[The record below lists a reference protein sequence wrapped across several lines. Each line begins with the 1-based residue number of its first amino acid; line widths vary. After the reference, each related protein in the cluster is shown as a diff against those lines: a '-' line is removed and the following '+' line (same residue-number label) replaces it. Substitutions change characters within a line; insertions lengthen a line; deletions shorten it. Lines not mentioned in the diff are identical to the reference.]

1 MKNRKGSDSSLVT
14 PTTGPNVGASAPLPT
29 KPEKANVNDNGRS
42 KTSASAERQT
52 YWTSD
57 RYGWL
62 LIVNGEMRARVEGA
76 KVILLTNRDTKPR
89 RLIAPSS
96 QVPFDVAERL
106 IGIPRVDR
114 FEDHGLR
121 IIITSPRPMQE
132 RATAAFCERVLKDRE
147 LRHYLSEAW
156 KLLNAKATEGG
167 LDGNSSTARHEIG
180 LAIRTLQ
187 LSGNKWS
194 PKTLEHVQSA
204 AEALQQ
210 AQVDREAPYERLA
223 LSECQKALS
232 LIELDPELPRAPE
245 GAADSS
251 PRLVPRPE

>member
-1 MKNRKGSDSSLVT
+1 MKNRKGSDSSLVP
-14 PTTGPNVGASAPLPT
+14 PTTRPDIGASGPMPT
-29 KPEKANVNDNGRS
+29 KSEEANARDNSRPKAAVG
-42 KTSASAERQT
+42 AERQT
-52 YWTSD
+52 YWTTD

-76 KVILLTNRDTKPR
+76 TVVLLTHRDTKPR
-89 RLIAPSS
+89 RLIAPNS

-114 FEDHGLR
+114 FEDHGLH

-132 RATAAFCERVLKDRE
+132 RATAAFCERVPKDRE

-156 KLLNAKATEGG
+156 KLLNAKGTEGG
-167 LDGNSSTARHEIG
+167 LDGNGSTARHEIG
-180 LAIRTLQ
+180 LAIRSLQ

-194 PKTLEHVQSA
+194 PKTVEQIQSA

-210 AQVDREAPYERLA
+210 SRPEPAPYAFDA
-223 LSECQKALS
+223 LRECQKALS

-245 GAADSS
+245 AAAEPS
-251 PRLVPRPE
+251 PHLVPRPE

>member
-1 MKNRKGSDSSLVT
+1 MKNRKASDSSWVT
-14 PTTGPNVGASAPLPT
+14 TTAHPDLGASAPLPAN
-29 KPEKANVNDNGRS
+29 PEKANVNDNSRS

-76 KVILLTNRDTKPR
+76 KVILLTHRDTKPR
-89 RLIAPSS
+89 RLIAPNS

-106 IGIPRVDR
+106 IGIPKVDR
-114 FEDHGLR
+114 FEDRGLQ

-132 RATAAFCERVLKDRE
+132 RATAAFCERVPKDRE

-167 LDGNSSTARHEIG
+167 LDVNGSTARHEIG
-180 LAIRTLQ
+180 LAIRSLQ

-194 PKTLEHVQSA
+194 PKTLEHIQSA
-204 AEALQQ
+204 AEALRESH
-210 AQVDREAPYERLA
+210 VDPEAPYECSA
-223 LSECQKALS
+223 LSECQKARS
-232 LIELDPELPRAPE
+232 LIELDPELPRAPDV
-245 GAADSS
+245 AAETA
-251 PRLVPRPE
+251 PRLIPRHE